1 MALPPRPRRGLSIT
15 LFGFGLGRTMR
26 NTAVLA
32 CTLLLMALV
41 ACSSVHIDQSPM
53 DQFAAGNYRYYKWR
67 TPPLPKATRSYDAV
81 YALDPIVRREVD
93 AHLQGKGY
101 VLDEQRAQF
110 TVDYMFVSGMVQGA
124 RSDLA
129 DNISPIPSVTPNRQV
144 NQASVDNAIALSG
157 VRETDNLVLQF
168 NDRKSNWEVWA
179 VTMTS
184 IVENTNSNDTTRL
197 DDDLTKYLARALQ
210 PLPPASAQ

>member
-1 MALPPRPRRGLSIT
+1 
-15 LFGFGLGRTMR
+15 MR

-32 CTLLLMALV
+32 CTILLMALV
-41 ACSSVHIDQSPM
+41 ACSSVQIDHSPV

-67 TPPLPKATRSYDAV
+67 TQPLPKATRSYDAV
-81 YALDPIVRREVD
+81 YALDPIMRREVD
-93 AHLQGKGY
+93 ALLQGKGY

-110 TVDYMFVSGMVQGA
+110 TVDYMFVSEILQGA

-129 DNISPIPSVTPNRQV
+129 DNISHIPRITPNRQV

-157 VRETDNLVLQF
+157 ARETDNLVLQF
-168 NDRKSNWEVWA
+168 NDQESNRAVWS

-184 IVENTNSNDTTRL
+184 IVENTNSNNMTRI
-197 DDDLTKYLARALQ
+197 DDDLTAYLERALQ
-210 PLPPASAQ
+210 PLPPASQ